1 MSDKYIKAE
10 NYELYNYDN
19 IEIMDLLIA
28 QGIKVDL
35 TVTSPPYDD
44 LRNYNNSL
52 VWNFDVIKKVAQRL
66 YDMKK

>member
-52 VWNFDVIKKVAQRL
+52 VWNFDVFKK
-66 YDMKK
+66 